1 MKKSSQSLKN
11 KKKSKPNKNLTGIN
25 FEVHKHSSGLEDPE
39 KMVAMINL
47 AMRDSDL
54 KRETKNFSLE
64 YVEIL
69 KGRLRLYFKNF
80 HTTTRYVGSDF
91 ADKWEENIN
100 RGLFKEIDQLEGV
113 LMCSIFMLPP
123 TVRERARIYQSLLDG
138 KAELHFVLEGIIL
151 RTRKDI
157 ESLETIF
164 HIRNQ
169 MPSCLTSEQLLGF
182 LYPNPEA

>member
-1 MKKSSQSLKN
+1 MTLRQGYRGYCTHNTFGEYRMPVPAQNILYRDYAN
-11 KKKSKPNKNLTGIN
+11 KHNLYHKLT
-25 FEVHKHSSGLEDPE
+25 VHELFFPE
-39 KMVAMINL
+39 CFLNL
-47 AMRDSDL
+47 
-54 KRETKNFSLE
+54 
-64 YVEIL
+64 
-69 KGRLRLYFKNF
+69 
-80 HTTTRYVGSDF
+80 
-91 ADKWEENIN
+91 W
-100 RGLFKEIDQLEGV
+100 GLFKEIDQLEGV

>member
-1 MKKSSQSLKN
+1 MTLRQGYRGYCTHNTFGEYRMPVPAQNILYRDYAN
-11 KKKSKPNKNLTGIN
+11 KHNPYHKLTVHELFFPECFLNL
-25 FEVHKHSSGLEDPE
+25 
-39 KMVAMINL
+39 
-47 AMRDSDL
+47 
-54 KRETKNFSLE
+54 
-64 YVEIL
+64 
-69 KGRLRLYFKNF
+69 
-80 HTTTRYVGSDF
+80 
-91 ADKWEENIN
+91 W
-100 RGLFKEIDQLEGV
+100 GLFKEIDQLEGV